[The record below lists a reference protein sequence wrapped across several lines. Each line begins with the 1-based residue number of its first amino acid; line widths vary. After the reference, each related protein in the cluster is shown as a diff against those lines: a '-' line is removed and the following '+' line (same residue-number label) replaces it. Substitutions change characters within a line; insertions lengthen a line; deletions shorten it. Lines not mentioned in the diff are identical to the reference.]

1 MDSLWY
7 YFDGREMQGPFSE
20 DEMKFLERKGQI
32 GGKTLVIAQGMSRWL
47 RMCETPLQSSER
59 NVRRTSRRSRS
70 LISRATEPV
79 NELIGERGPVD
90 LKLRDL
96 FSQVFRRHT
105 KAESERIFIAGT
117 AFTTPKEA
125 DISSAWPRPW
135 LFSRVFL
142 IFLVTYAMLWVCL
155 IDFGNPYALPGLM
168 LIGSFAVPFSLVFFF
183 FETNALQNISIF
195 DVVRMFFLGGV
206 ASIIVT
212 LVLYTVFP
220 VYRISIT
227 SAFVVGMVEELGKLL
242 IVAGFVS
249 QLNVKYI
256 LNGLLIGAVIGAGF
270 ASFESAGY
278 AFRAFQTMHN
288 ETFLSVIVTRA
299 WTSIGTHAVW
309 TGIAGAALVLVK
321 LNRPFTIGLLFKARF
336 LKLMIVPILLHAFWD
351 MPLPGIGDSI
361 LKVIGLIVIG
371 WLFILVLI
379 NSGLKQ
385 VTRRSM
391 RGEEGKKNRGA
402 AE

>member
-7 YFDGREMQGPFSE
+7 YYDGQETQGPFSE
-20 DEMKFLERKGQI
+20 DEMTFLANKGQI
-32 GGKTLVIAQGMSRWL
+32 NSNTLVTTQGMTTWL
-47 RMCETPLQSSER
+47 RMRETSLQSSER
-59 NVRRTSRRSRS
+59 NVRRASRRSRS

-117 AFTTPKEA
+117 SFTTPNEA
-125 DISSAWPRPW
+125 DISSVWPKPW

-142 IFLVTYAMLWVCL
+142 TFLVTYAMLWICL
-155 IDFGNPYALPGLM
+155 NDFGNPYALPGLM

-183 FETNALQNISIF
+183 FETNAPRNISIF
-195 DVVRMFFLGGV
+195 DIVRMFFLGGV

-212 LVLYTVFP
+212 LVLYTIFP

-227 SAFVVGMVEELGKLL
+227 SAFVIGMVEELGKLL
-242 IVAGFVS
+242 IVIGFVS

-278 AFRAFQTMHN
+278 AFRAFQTMRN
-288 ETFLSVIVTRA
+288 ETFLNVIVMRA
-299 WTSIGTHAVW
+299 WTSIGTHAIW
-309 TGIAGAALVLVK
+309 TAIAGAALVLVK
-321 LNRPFTIGLLFKARF
+321 QNKPVTIGLLFKARF
-336 LKLMIVPILLHAFWD
+336 LKLMIIPIFLHAFWD
-351 MPLPGIGDSI
+351 MPLPLIGDSI
-361 LKVIGLIVIG
+361 IKVMVLIMIS
-371 WLFILVLI
+371 WLFILVMI

-385 VTRRSM
+385 VTRHSVI
-391 RGEEGKKNRGA
+391 KA
-402 AE
+402 SVP